1 MSTSNNMGRT
11 TQAQPKPGVNV
22 CIVKKEI
29 TNKFNEI
36 ITNALAEQLVVLNKR
51 KKDLYRWEGTEKKN
65 FLIFWGEMRLRLI
78 NGC

>member
-1 MSTSNNMGRT
+1 MGRT

-51 KKDLYRWEGTEKKN
+51 KKTYIDGRRQKKR
-65 FLIFWGEMRLRLI
+65 IS
-78 NGC
+78 

>member
-51 KKDLYRWEGTEKKN
+51 KKDLYRWEEQEKKN
-65 FLIFWGEMRLRLI
+65 FLIFLGEMRLRLI

>member
-22 CIVKKEI
+22 CIVQKEI

-36 ITNALAEQLVVLNKR
+36 ITNALAEQLGVLNKR
-51 KKDLYRWEGTEKKN
+51 KKDLYRWEEQEKKN
-65 FLIFWGEMRLRLI
+65 FLIFLGEMRLRLI
-78 NGC
+78 NDC

>member
-51 KKDLYRWEGTEKKN
+51 KKE
-65 FLIFWGEMRLRLI
+65 LI
-78 NGC
+78 

>member
-1 MSTSNNMGRT
+1 MGRI

-51 KKDLYRWEGTEKKN
+51 KKTYIDGRSKKKR
-65 FLIFWGEMRLRLI
+65 IS
-78 NGC
+78 

>member
-22 CIVKKEI
+22 CIVKKE

-51 KKDLYRWEGTEKKN
+51 KKDLYRWEETEKR
-65 FLIFWGEMRLRLI
+65 IS
-78 NGC
+78 

>member
-51 KKDLYRWEGTEKKN
+51 KKDLYRWEEQEKKN
-65 FLIFWGEMRLRLI
+65 FLIFWEK
-78 NGC
+78 

>member
-36 ITNALAEQLVVLNKR
+36 ITNALAEQLVVLNK
-51 KKDLYRWEGTEKKN
+51 KKKTYIDGRSKKKKN
-65 FLIFWGEMRLRLI
+65 FLIFLGEMRLRLI

>member
-51 KKDLYRWEGTEKKN
+51 KKTYIDGRRQKKN
-65 FLIFWGEMRLRLI
+65 FLIFLGEMRLRLI

>member
-51 KKDLYRWEGTEKKN
+51 KTYIDGRRQKKKN
-65 FLIFWGEMRLRLI
+65 FLIFLGEMRLRLI

>member
-51 KKDLYRWEGTEKKN
+51 KKTYIDGRRQKKKN
-65 FLIFWGEMRLRLI
+65 FLIFLGEMRLRLI

>member
-29 TNKFNEI
+29 TNYHNLYANVFQHKFE
-36 ITNALAEQLVVLNKR
+36 R
-51 KKDLYRWEGTEKKN
+51 
-65 FLIFWGEMRLRLI
+65 
-78 NGC
+78 

>member
-22 CIVKKEI
+22 CIVKEI

-51 KKDLYRWEGTEKKN
+51 KKDLYRWEETEKR
-65 FLIFWGEMRLRLI
+65 IS
-78 NGC
+78 

>member
-36 ITNALAEQLVVLNKR
+36 ITNALAEQLVVLNIKVMNVFLPKCR
-51 KKDLYRWEGTEKKN
+51 EG
-65 FLIFWGEMRLRLI
+65 LVVRILLL
-78 NGC
+78 

>member
-22 CIVKKEI
+22 CIVKKET

-51 KKDLYRWEGTEKKN
+51 KKDLYRWEETEKKR
-65 FLIFWGEMRLRLI
+65 IS
-78 NGC
+78 

>member
-36 ITNALAEQLVVLNKR
+36 ITNALAEQLVVLNK
-51 KKDLYRWEGTEKKN
+51 KKKTYIDGRRQKKKN
-65 FLIFWGEMRLRLI
+65 FLIFLGEMRLRLI

>member
-51 KKDLYRWEGTEKKN
+51 KKDLYIKVMNVFLPKCREG
-65 FLIFWGEMRLRLI
+65 LVVRILLL
-78 NGC
+78 

>member
-29 TNKFNEI
+29 DISQSESEK
-36 ITNALAEQLVVLNKR
+36 QL
-51 KKDLYRWEGTEKKN
+51 
-65 FLIFWGEMRLRLI
+65 F
-78 NGC
+78 